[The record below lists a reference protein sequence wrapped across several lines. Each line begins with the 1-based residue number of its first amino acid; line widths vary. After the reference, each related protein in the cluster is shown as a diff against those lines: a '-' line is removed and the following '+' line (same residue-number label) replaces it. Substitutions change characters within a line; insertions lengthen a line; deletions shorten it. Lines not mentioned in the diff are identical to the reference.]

1 MSVYIYWL
9 AVCAVV
15 AWVSHLVTRAREAK
29 RFDAERIA
37 MLQEIKDALHARNEI
52 AFERTTFHALAL
64 RAVALLRD
72 DAHRSRQTLDGSRRY
87 DAWREQRDALIRE
100 VER

>member
-1 MSVYIYWL
+1 MSGYIYWG

-15 AWVSHLVTRAREAK
+15 ALVSHLVTKAREAK
-29 RFDAERIA
+29 RFDEERIA
-37 MLQEIKDALHARNEI
+37 MLQEIKDALQARNEV

-72 DAHRSRQTLDGSRRY
+72 DAHRSHKLRDGSNRY

-100 VER
+100 VEG